1 MTLSSAELAE
11 LAAARADLEH
21 DSFTLRLATVAGRP
35 VEVAAGTLPSFVE
48 RRLHGVVEA
57 VLDRLAGLAWHTLSS
72 DAVAHA
78 ASPAL
83 HRRLAAA
90 AGAVGGAFGWPGLII
105 ELPLSTTILLR
116 AIGDVARAAGED
128 LADPAVREACL
139 EVFALGGHDLGDDA
153 AESGY
158 FAVRAGLTI
167 GVRRAVA
174 GLAGSGGSLGV
185 RLAARVA
192 DRFAGRLLQKLAAQG
207 LPILGAI
214 GGAAVNAAFAD
225 HLLTVARGHFTIRRL
240 ERRHGEAAVRE
251 AWEKTTVPTTVP
263 GFPIGQSFQ

>member
-1 MTLSSAELAE
+1 MGGAVCNRRNVGPAMSVLTEAERAE
-11 LAAARADLEH
+11 LAAARAALEH

-35 VEVAAGTLPSFVE
+35 VEVAAGALPAFASA
-48 RRLHGVVEA
+48 RIRNAAEA
-57 VLDRLAGLAWHTLSS
+57 VLERLAGMAWQSL
-72 DAVAHA
+72 DPAAVGRA

-90 AGAVGGAFGWPGLII
+90 TGAVGGAFGWPGLIL
-105 ELPLSTTILLR
+105 ELPLSTAILLR
-116 AIGDVARAAGED
+116 AIGDVARAEGED

-139 EVFALGGHDLGDDA
+139 EVFALGGRDLGDDA

-158 FAVRAGLTI
+158 FNVRAGLTI

-192 DRFAGRLLQKLAAQG
+192 DRFAGRLIQKLAAQG
-207 LPILGAI
+207 LPILGAL

-225 HLLTVARGHFTIRRL
+225 HLLTVARGHFTVRRL
-240 ERRHGEAAVRE
+240 ERLHGEAAVRE
-251 AWEKTTVPTTVP
+251 AWE
-263 GFPIGQSFQ
+263 